1 MPKSRWNKWIAIARD
16 TRASEVA
23 EAAMVFP
30 IFFMAFLAV
39 FFFGYGFLV
48 FGTLTSGTRA
58 AAEAAVA
65 PACTTCTAATTPA
78 QNAQTAL
85 HNALSYAHLS
95 KNALVPYGARWTP
108 PVLCP
113 CGSTSSSC
121 ASSSISCN
129 PSITDVCVQENVQLS
144 YSGSVQGGMGTCGT
158 SVSARYQVPF
168 HLTIPCVPQPCTSL
182 DLGNML
188 IAGQSEMREE
198 TQ

>member
-1 MPKSRWNKWIAIARD
+1 MPKSRWTKWLGVARD

-30 IFFMAFLAV
+30 LFFMAFLAV
-39 FFFGYGFLV
+39 FWFGYGFLI

-58 AAEAAVA
+58 AAEVAVA
-65 PACTTCTAATTPA
+65 PACTTCTATATPA
-78 QNAQTAL
+78 ANAQAAVY
-85 HNALSYAHLS
+85 NALASAHLN
-95 KNALVPYGARWTP
+95 KTALVPYGLKWTP

-113 CGSTSSSC
+113 CGSTGSSC

-129 PSITDVCVQENVQLS
+129 GSITDVCVQENVQLS
-144 YSGSVQGGMGTCGT
+144 YSGKGGAGTCGT
-158 SVSARYQVPF
+158 SVSVRYQIPF
-168 HLTIPCVPQPCTSL
+168 HFTIPCVPQPCTAL